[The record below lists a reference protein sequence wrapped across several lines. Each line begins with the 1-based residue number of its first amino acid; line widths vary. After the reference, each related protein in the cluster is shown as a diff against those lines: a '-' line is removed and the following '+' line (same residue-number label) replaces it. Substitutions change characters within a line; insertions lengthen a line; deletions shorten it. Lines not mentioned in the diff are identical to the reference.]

1 MKILVVED
9 NKKVASFIEKG
20 LREEGYAVDVAH
32 DGVDAV
38 PHSIGVG
45 EIQTPFPV
53 MFGEP
58 TPVFAGAMS
67 SNPGSMTDSTMPG
80 ESETVTFMAERPG
93 TYALVC
99 YIPAHAA
106 TGIWITLEVTPDGEV
121 SFDPDP

>member
-1 MKILVVED
+1 
-9 NKKVASFIEKG
+9 
-20 LREEGYAVDVAH
+20 
-32 DGVDAV
+32 
-38 PHSIGVG
+38 
-45 EIQTPFPV
+45 

-99 YIPAHAA
+99 YIPAQAA
-106 TGIWITLEVTPDGEV
+106 TGMWITLEVTPDGDV
-121 SFDPDP
+121 SFDPDPCRPPRTSAPGGRRQCPGQPLPPCSGARSPP